1 MPENDKPLLLPAL
14 RAAMGDWVYYVTT
27 MPMAEVARRIRRA
40 DEVHKSRA
48 LKELI
53 QRSITN
59 LAGDIADYILRQ
71 PQYFFN
77 SIIVGIYGGEP
88 KWFGIKVGGNNQI
101 AEADIPDSVR
111 DTVGVLHL
119 TGQES
124 LFAVDGQ
131 HRVEGL
137 KSALARS
144 GKVAGHELTVILVA
158 HRNTASG
165 LQRTRRLFSTLN
177 RYAKPVTPGEIVA
190 LDEDHA
196 IAIVTRELLE
206 RHPLFSRP
214 DMVIVA
220 KGKAIP
226 ASNSRCF
233 TSILALYEC
242 MNIVL
247 APDKKHTTYRPSEAV
262 LRRYYAQAVGFWT
275 ALERHFEP
283 IRRLRAGEEP
293 AGTFRHRG
301 GGHLLFRPVGQLAV
315 ALAIRGARRAN
326 IEAEEMIRRI
336 SRMPLELS
344 QPPWEGLLWDSVG
357 HRMRVREDR
366 KKLAA
371 SLLQYM
377 ARVPFEHF
385 DTTEADL
392 RSDYASALN
401 RPVEE
406 VQLPLQV

>member
-1 MPENDKPLLLPAL
+1 
-14 RAAMGDWVYYVTT
+14 MGDWVYYVTT

-59 LAGDIADYILRQ
+59 RAGDIADYILRQ
-71 PQYFFN
+71 RQYFFN
-77 SIIVGIYGGEP
+77 SIIAGIYGGEP
-88 KWFGIKVGGNNQI
+88 KWFAIKVGGNNQI

-131 HRVEGL
+131 HRVEGI

-144 GKVAGHELTVILVA
+144 GKVAAHELTVILVA

-206 RHPLFSRP
+206 RHPLFSQP
-214 DMVIVA
+214 DMVIVS

-226 ASNSRCF
+226 ASNNRCF

-247 APDKKHTTYRPSEAV
+247 DPDKKHTTYRPSEAV

-283 IRRLRAGEEP
+283 LRRLRAGEEP

-315 ALAIRGARRAN
+315 ALAVRGARRAH
-326 IEAEEMIRRI
+326 IEAEEMVRRI

-392 RSDYASALN
+392 RRDYASALN

-406 VQLPLQV
+406 VQLPPQV